1 MAKDYKYSDSTP
13 VDEPVRKGKV
23 KAIEPGSAIRVD
35 KTPKSMSVED
45 YDRMTNRP
53 YKSKLNLADY
63 PEPSVSKTSSSE
75 GYTYTG
81 EGASNKAGAGRGSVN
96 PDTVESKAKGGM
108 TASARADGIAQRGK
122 TRGKMIMC
130 GGGYAKGKK

>member
-1 MAKDYKYSDSTP
+1 VLIMADIKYKDSTP
-13 VDEPVRKGKV
+13 VDEPIRKGKV
-23 KAIEPGSAIRVD
+23 KAVEPGSGIRVD

-53 YKSKLNLADY
+53 YKSKFNLADY
-63 PEPSVSKTSSSE
+63 PEPSVPKTSKSE

-81 EGASNKAGAGRGSVN
+81 EGASSKAGAGRGSVN

-108 TASARADGIAQRGK
+108 TASSRADGCCVKGK
-122 TRGKMIMC
+122 T
-130 GGGYAKGKK
+130 KGRMY

>member
-81 EGASNKAGAGRGSVN
+81 EGASNKAGAGRGFVN
-96 PDTVESKAKGGM
+96 PDTVESKAQGG
-108 TASARADGIAQRGK
+108 TASSRADGIAQRGK

>member
-1 MAKDYKYSDSTP
+1 MPKPLKYSDSTP
-13 VDEPVRKGKV
+13 VDEPIPKGKI

-53 YKSKLNLADY
+53 YKSKFNLADY
-63 PEPSVSKTSSSE
+63 PEPSTHKTSQSE

-81 EGASNKAGAGRGSVN
+81 EGASSKAGAGRGSVN
-96 PDTVESKAKGGM
+96 PKRVDEMAKGG
-108 TASARADGIAQRGK
+108 TASSRADGCCTKGK
-122 TRGKMIMC
+122 TRGKM
-130 GGGYAKGKK
+130 Y